1 MRSSGEGSPPQGG
14 GSTSASREQAC
25 NRDPAPVTAHSW
37 TVHLLLK
44 WLVQAESGIRLLAGS
59 LLFLQA
65 HRALMSPQQLWAQPQ
80 GTKSPE
86 ARQPGGEEGQAPDRP
101 GFQPRK
107 AGGLGSSGPASPQY
121 LAPSPL

>member
-1 MRSSGEGSPPQGG
+1 MRRSGG
-14 GSTSASREQAC
+14 GSPTSASRERAC

-86 ARQPGGEEGQAPDRP
+86 ARRPGDEEGQAPDR
-101 GFQPRK
+101 
-107 AGGLGSSGPASPQY
+107 AGLSASQGRGSGQLRPC
-121 LAPSPL
+121 